1 MPPNFTYFWKASLVE
16 TSCWIDF
23 NVSKNS
29 LNENGYITN
38 STYLPAKYV
47 ESSPDNNF
55 AFEPVI

>member
-1 MPPNFTYFWKASLVE
+1 MASLID

-55 AFEPVI
+55 AFEPVM